1 MLFELDFELRVVMFV
16 IVVYERSML
25 VTSLLGGTMFD
36 GIDCLLDWRL

>member
-25 VTSLLGGTMFD
+25 VTSLLSGTMFD